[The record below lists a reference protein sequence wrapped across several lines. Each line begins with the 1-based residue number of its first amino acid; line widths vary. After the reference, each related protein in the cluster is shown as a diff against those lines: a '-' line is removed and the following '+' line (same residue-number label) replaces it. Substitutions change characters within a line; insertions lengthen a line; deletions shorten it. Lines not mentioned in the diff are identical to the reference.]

1 MKLRIRYLVEEKNL
15 VYVACHVA
23 GQVFHIVLYSAQNSA
38 RNSQPS
44 VRCVWGWR
52 GLGPRGTGAASC
64 EVRLGV
70 FSHRCQPGFQM
81 ISISSC
87 MMRVLSCMC
96 CARRLYRALTFCWLL
111 HAGTH
116 GCHARGSPLRAR
128 RCGATDGRAT
138 RNAEGELSAAGA
150 RYRPSLCA
158 SRHVTSKE
166 EPRQARG
173 VSCLRMR
180 PNYDAERHV
189 GGVAHL

>member
-1 MKLRIRYLVEEKNL
+1 MLLATWQARRSRRLLCPDTEMYQ
-15 VYVACHVA
+15 
-23 GQVFHIVLYSAQNSA
+23 GQL
-38 RNSQPS
+38 PS